1 MAIKFSTLHFMIVED
16 NRLLFELL
24 SNILES
30 LNVKRIS
37 YAKDGSE
44 ALEKFREDE
53 HDIILADWDMEPM
66 DGIQFVKE
74 LRTDE
79 SLEYRDVPIILIT
92 GFAQEPRIVK
102 ARDAGVTEYIIKPFT
117 AENVI
122 KKITSV
128 INNPR
133 DFIETDNYAGPDRR
147 RRKDPNYSGP
157 FRRYDDK
164 EGAIDFR

>member
-1 MAIKFSTLHFMIVED
+1 MGIQFSTLSFLVVED

-30 LNVKRIS
+30 FNVKRIT

-44 ALEKFREDE
+44 GLEKFKEEE

-66 DGIQFVKE
+66 DGIQFVE
-74 LRTDE
+74 LLRRDE
-79 SLEYRDVPIILIT
+79 EIEFREVPIILIT
-92 GFAQEPRIVK
+92 GFAQENRIIK
-102 ARDAGVTEYIIKPFT
+102 ARDSWVTEYIIKPFT

-128 INNPR
+128 INSPR
-133 DFIETDNYAGPDRR
+133 DFIETDTYAGPDRR
-147 RRKDPNYSGP
+147 RRKDPNYTGP

-164 EGAIDFR
+164 AGVIDFV